1 MNNQRYINKTIAR
14 ATLPI
19 VAFFAMAAASCPTSK
34 EGEVPCCSTITANPS
49 TLIVWPES
57 NPVTYYA
64 CIQISCDNKDKK
76 PKWCNGTPS
85 ATVRCQELDDWV
97 GKIYKRFTKNGQD
110 CVLPVVGQPKA
121 VWTYCPSTT
130 SSEDATCD
138 QKG

>member
-34 EGEVPCCSTITANPS
+34 EDEVPCCSTVTPNS
-49 TLIVWPES
+49 ETLIVWPETPDS
-57 NPVTYYA
+57 HA

-76 PKWCNGTPS
+76 AKWCKGTPS
-85 ATVRCQELDDWV
+85 ATVRCQELEDWV
-97 GKIYKRFTKNGQD
+97 VKSYKRFTKNGSD
-110 CVLPVVGQPKA
+110 CVLPIVGKPKA

-130 SSEDATCD
+130 SSDDATCD